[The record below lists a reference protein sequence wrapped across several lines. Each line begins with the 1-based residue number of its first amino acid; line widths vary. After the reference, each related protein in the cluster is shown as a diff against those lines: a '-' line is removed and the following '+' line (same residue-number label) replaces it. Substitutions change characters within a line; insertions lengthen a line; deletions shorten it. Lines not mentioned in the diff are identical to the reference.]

1 MTQRRLTTGAEY
13 DLVSGE
19 CLYVG
24 NRQKKEKKLGAEKGG
39 VSAVYARLL
48 QAGRRI
54 AAVIEKHRHAANK
67 DIAKLTD
74 QINDLCKKWE
84 D

>member
-1 MTQRRLTTGAEY
+1 MLSIN
-13 DLVSGE
+13 DIKM
-19 CLYVG
+19 
-24 NRQKKEKKLGAEKGG
+24 NIMKKIEKKDFDKGG

-48 QAGRRI
+48 QAGRRLSS
-54 AAVIEKHRHAANK
+54 VIEKHRRAANK
-67 DIAKLTD
+67 DVAKLTD